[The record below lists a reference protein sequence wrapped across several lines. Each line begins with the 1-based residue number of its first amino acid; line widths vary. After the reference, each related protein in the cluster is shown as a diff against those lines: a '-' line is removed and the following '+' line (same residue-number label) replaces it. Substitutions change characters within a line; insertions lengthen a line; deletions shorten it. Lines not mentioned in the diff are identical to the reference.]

1 MTWLA
6 HLSSHTWIIQIIF
19 SFWLHSVWQ
28 IRRSYFGYFL
38 ILFVFTIKNFSLFIS
53 VPHFCNLHWQKL
65 LCGYGCYPIYKRL
78 YSKLWETS
86 IRLSGESIYQG
97 PADRSDRPGHRIEPH
112 FMVIKNLK
120 CRIDQRLRYYYSNCS
135 CWWSHFFKRWSR
147 ASSHLKMIPR

>member
-86 IRLSGESIYQG
+86 IWLSGESFLSGSI
-97 PADRSDRPGHRIEPH
+97 RPFRPSRTWNEPS
-112 FMVIKNLK
+112 FMVTKILK
-120 CRIDQRLRYYYSNCS
+120 YRIDLEMRYSYSKWS
-135 CWWSHFFKRWSR
+135 FWWSHFLKRWSR
-147 ASSHLKMIPR
+147 ASSHMKMIPR